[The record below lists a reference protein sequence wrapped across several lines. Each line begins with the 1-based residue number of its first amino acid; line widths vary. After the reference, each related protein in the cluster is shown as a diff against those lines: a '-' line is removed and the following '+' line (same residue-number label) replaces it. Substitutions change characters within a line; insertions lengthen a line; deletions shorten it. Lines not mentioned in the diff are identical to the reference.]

1 VPQISKPAEQQ
12 KQEGVYEK
20 LNFTSNAP
28 KAPTRPTNPFA
39 EDVQKSQ
46 SSTPSTPVNQQFSP
60 GPPPPPPP
68 PAAAAAYEQR
78 TEPKLAD
85 RENSHG
91 KYSRTF
97 LKISRF

>member
-46 SSTPSTPVNQQFSP
+46 SS
-60 GPPPPPPP
+60 
-68 PAAAAAYEQR
+68 AAAYEQR